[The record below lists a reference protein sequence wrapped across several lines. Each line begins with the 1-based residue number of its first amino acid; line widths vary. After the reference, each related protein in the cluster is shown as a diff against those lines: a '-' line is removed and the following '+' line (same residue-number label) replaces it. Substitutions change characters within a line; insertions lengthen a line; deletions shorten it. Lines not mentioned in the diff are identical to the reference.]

1 MLDEQQKKLV
11 EKNHNLIYHTLNKYK
26 LNQEEYYDILAIGL
40 CKAAIAFD
48 PKRSKFSTFA
58 VQVMYNEFLQHDRI
72 ENAKK
77 RKENKN
83 TLSLNFRIKDPKNE
97 SRTCE
102 FGDLLTDGREPFME
116 VIHMYLPDILTKREL
131 LACQLSYDGYSQTQ
145 IGEKLGVSQSHA
157 SRLLKKARIKLEK
170 EMVL

>member
-11 EKNHNLIYHTLNKYK
+11 EKNHNLIYHTLHKYK

-48 PKRSKFSTFA
+48 PERSKFSTFA
-58 VQVMYNEFLQHDRI
+58 INVMYNEFLIHDRD
-72 ENAKK
+72 ENANK
-77 RKENKN
+77 RKVNKN
-83 TLSLNFRIKDPKNE
+83 TLSLNYIMRDPKNE
-97 SRTCE
+97 GNKCE

-145 IGEKLGVSQSHA
+145 IGEKLGVSQSYA
-157 SRLLKKARIKLEK
+157 SRLLKNARTKLEK
-170 EMVL
+170 EVVL

>member
-11 EKNHNLIYHTLNKYK
+11 EENHNLIYYALNKYK
-26 LNQEEYYDILAIGL
+26 LNEEEYYDILAIGL
-40 CKAAIAFD
+40 CKAAIKFD
-48 PKRSKFSTFA
+48 PERSKFSTFA
-58 VQVMYNEFLQHDRI
+58 IKVMYTEFLQHDRN
-72 ENAKK
+72 ENATK

-83 TLSLNFRIKDPKNE
+83 TLSLNYIMRDPKNQG
-97 SRTCE
+97 RKCE
-102 FGDLLTDGREPFME
+102 FGELLTDGREPFME

>member
-1 MLDEQQKKLV
+1 MLDEHQKKLV

-26 LNQEEYYDILAIGL
+26 LNEEEYYDILAIGL
-40 CKAAIAFD
+40 CKAAIYFD
-48 PKRSKFSTFA
+48 PKQSKFSTFA
-58 VQVMYNEFLQHDRI
+58 MKVMYNEFLQHDRN
-72 ENAKK
+72 ENAQK
-77 RKENKN
+77 RKENKT
-83 TLSLNFRIKDPKNE
+83 TLSLNYIMTNHKNKDRK
-97 SRTCE
+97 CE

-131 LACQLSYDGYSQTQ
+131 LACRLSYDGYNQTQ
-145 IGEKLGVSQSHA
+145 IGEKMGVTQSHA